1 MSEQDMTPKI
11 LKENNDAEDLLN
23 VQQNN
28 LTNDKNRLP
37 INDDNTSSNTHKISE
52 KNHDFNKSDA
62 ASLE

>member
-1 MSEQDMTPKI
+1 MSEQDITPKI
-11 LKENNDAEDLLN
+11 LNENNNAQELLN

-28 LTNDKNRLP
+28 LTNDKNRLL

-52 KNHDFNKSDA
+52 RNNDFTKPDA